1 MNTQIILII
10 IGDIAIFIIGVIL
23 GTFIKRKNELND
35 SGTETVKTETAKTET
50 VKNISLSKITS
61 FITEKLSEDEEI
73 EIIKAAEKNPRI
85 AMMITRMT
93 KHLHDMH
100 RKIKSGFK

>member
-1 MNTQIILII
+1 MNTQII
-10 IGDIAIFIIGVIL
+10 IGYIACFIVGIIL
-23 GTFIKRKNELND
+23 GSIFKKKPKHELSN
-35 SGTETVKTETAKTET
+35 SGAETVKTET
-50 VKNISLSKITS
+50 VKNISLSKIIE

>member
-10 IGDIAIFIIGVIL
+10 IGDIACFIVGIIL
-23 GTFIKRKNELND
+23 GSIFKRKPKYEPSN
-35 SGTETVKTETAKTET
+35 SGTETVKTET

-73 EIIKAAEKNPRI
+73 KIVKASEKNPRI